1 MVYYHMGKRQPPLSL
16 IAFFRACPDDAAAER
31 RLIAQRWPDGI
42 RCPRCG
48 SERVQERTTHPTMPH
63 RCRAC
68 RRFFSVRTGSTMEN
82 SKLGYQQWALAMYLL
97 QGRKKGISSLAL
109 AAALGI
115 TQKSAWHLAHRL
127 RVAWHEA
134 PAPLAGTVEADETYI
149 GGRERNRHWDKKG
162 TKPKL
167 PVVGAKSRETG
178 QVTATVVPA
187 VTKPATQAWVAR
199 HVSASARLFTDEAPV
214 YVGAPVAEH
223 RTVNHKRKQYV
234 DGEVWTNGVESHW
247 ALMKRGYHGTY
258 HWWSVKHM
266 QRYVNEFAGRFNL
279 RELAP
284 WDQLAA
290 LVQGIVGQR
299 LTYRELTR
307 PVPQAGA

>member
-1 MVYYHMGKRQPPLSL
+1 MDNNKQRPPSL
-16 IAFFRACPDDAAAER
+16 IAFFRLCPDAAAAER
-31 RLIAQRWPDGI
+31 QLIAQRWPAGI

-63 RCRAC
+63 RCRVC
-68 RRFFSVRTGSTMEN
+68 RRFFSVRTGTTMED
-82 SKLGYQQWALAMYLL
+82 SKLDYQQWALAMYLL
-97 QGRKKGISSLAL
+97 QHSKKGISSVSL
-109 AAALGI
+109 AAALGV
-115 TQKSAWHLAHRL
+115 TQKSAWYLAHRL

-149 GGRERNRHWDKKG
+149 GGRERNRHHDKKG
-162 TKPKL
+162 TKPKT

-187 VTKPATQAWVAR
+187 VTKPAIQDWVSR
-199 HVSASARLFTDEAPV
+199 HVSAGARLFTDQAPV

-258 HWWSVKHM
+258 HWWSAKHM

-290 LVQGIVGQR
+290 LVQGWS
-299 LTYRELTR
+299 
-307 PVPQAGA
+307 ASA

>member
-1 MVYYHMGKRQPPLSL
+1 MDKREQRPLSL

-31 RLIAQRWPDGI
+31 RLIAQRWSDGI
-42 RCPRCG
+42 RCPHCD
-48 SERVQERTTHPTMPH
+48 SARVQERTTHPTMPH
-63 RCRAC
+63 RCRDC
-68 RRFFSVRTGSTMEN
+68 RRFFSVRTGTAMVD
-82 SKLGYQQWALAMYLL
+82 SKLGYQQWALAVYLL
-97 QGRKKGISSLAL
+97 QRSKKGISSVSLAET
-109 AAALGI
+109 LGI

-127 RVAWHEA
+127 RTAFKRV
-134 PAPLAGTVEADETYI
+134 APLPGTVEADETYV

-162 TKPKL
+162 TKPKT

-178 QVTATVVPA
+178 QVTATVVPT
-187 VTKPATQAWVAR
+187 VTKSAIQEWVAR
-199 HVSASARLFTDEAPV
+199 HVSAGARLFTDQAPV

-279 RELAP
+279 YGQTPQA
-284 WDQLAA
+284 QLAS
-290 LVQGIVGQR
+290 LVRGMVGQR
-299 LTYRELTR
+299 LTYADLT
-307 PVPQAGA
+307 A